1 MASSKSTAG
10 TNTAGA
16 AGTGVTESPWFR
28 QFGPAADSGGLQLFC
43 FPHAG
48 GAASA
53 YVPLSRALAPD
64 IDVHAVQYPGR
75 QDRRLEAP
83 ATSIVALA
91 EPLAAELAARPD
103 PGRPYAFFG
112 HSMGAAVA
120 YETARQ
126 LVGRTAPAP
135 VRLFLSGRGAPTPT
149 PPRTDQLHDDASLV
163 AAIRRL
169 GGTGGRFLEDPELL
183 EMILPALRA
192 DYRALSG
199 YHWVP
204 GPPLD
209 IPFTVLVGDTDPV
222 VAVPDA
228 ADWLQQSA
236 VHGDFRTFPG
246 GHFYLDAST
255 TEVAD
260 VVRGALSG
268 ALA

>member
-1 MASSKSTAG
+1 MEITSGTSST
-10 TNTAGA
+10 TRM
-16 AGTGVTESPWFR
+16 ESPWFR
-28 QFGPAADSGGLQLFC
+28 QFAAPSDDARLQLYC

-53 YVPLSRALAPD
+53 YVPLSRALGRE
-64 IDVHAVQYPGR
+64 IEVHAVQYPGR

-83 ATSIVALA
+83 VTSVVALA
-91 EPLAAELAARPD
+91 ESVATELAARPE
-103 PGRPYAFFG
+103 PHRPYAFFG

-120 YETARQ
+120 YETAR
-126 LVGRTAPAP
+126 LLARRAVPAP
-135 VRLFLSGRGAPTPT
+135 LRLFLSGRGAPTPN
-149 PPRTDQLHDDASLV
+149 PPRTDQLHDDEALV

-199 YHWVP
+199 YHWAP

-209 IPFTVLVGDTDPV
+209 IPFTVLVGDADPV

-228 ADWLQQSA
+228 ADWLGHSA
-236 VHGDFRTFPG
+236 LHGDFRTFPG
-246 GHFYLDAST
+246 GHFFLDSNTA
-255 TEVAD
+255 EIVD
-260 VVRGALSG
+260 VIRGALSG
-268 ALA
+268 ASA